1 MSTRPP
7 IPAETQ
13 RDLMIECG
21 HRCCAC
27 GETVSLEKAHII
39 PWSATKDHSFE
50 NLVVLCSLCH
60 TLSHDQKWDTKT
72 LELYKKKPWVA
83 RYKGVP
89 ADFGPRQLVTLK
101 LDTTKDDYEKDKE
114 RILLAI
120 AAVIDASPKDVL
132 TVSVKQGSILL
143 TVAVPADGAGR
154 LLHSAETQSK
164 LRDLLEFIK
173 VARIEPGEESASFPD
188 ERARRIASFN
198 EGNTVEAH
206 LRDVLAGPST
216 LRPREFSA
224 GLARAGGRIA
234 GLGWHYIPS
243 ANLPRQPQE
252 VLVEPHLRDSL
263 IRLNPEIAANPSRV
277 DDVLYRLRA
286 IVMGARSDGLVK
298 ANEEFAAWAQ
308 GERSMPFGANGEHV
322 TIRLIDFDNIEKNS
336 FVVTQQFIIRAGK
349 TEKRADLVLLVNGI
363 PLVLI
368 EAKTPVR
375 SSQSWLDAALQVH
388 DDYEKNVP
396 ELFVPNVFSVATEG
410 KEFRYGSVRMPVDM
424 WGPWRDGD
432 GPQTMGAVEKAATSM
447 LRPAMVLDMLD
458 SFTAFATQKGK
469 HRIKIIARYQQVD
482 GVNKVVA
489 RVVAGQPRKG
499 LIWHFQGS
507 GKSLLMLFAAR
518 KLRLDPALKNPTV
531 LIVVDRIDLDSQI
544 SGTFYAADM
553 PNMVRTESRKELA
566 DLLSKDA
573 RKVVITTIHK
583 FAEADGVLN
592 DRDNIVVLVDEAHR
606 TQEGDLGRKMRDALP
621 NAFLFGLTGTPIN
634 RSDKNTFYAFGADTD
649 EGGYMSRYDLNDSIR
664 DGATKELH
672 FEPRLVDLHIDQ
684 KAIEEAYAE
693 LTQGLTDEDRDRLGK
708 AAAKMSILVKAPARI
723 RAICADIAK
732 HFQEKVAPNGFAAQ
746 VVAFDRESCLLY
758 KHELDKLLPPE
769 VSDVVISV
777 NSNEPEY
784 APFKR
789 DRDAEEKL
797 LDRFRDPKDPL
808 KIIIVTSKLLTGFD
822 APILQTM
829 YLDKPL
835 RDHTLLQAIC
845 RTNRPYGEQKTHG
858 LIVDYLGIFD
868 DVAQALKFDE
878 EGVQK
883 AVSNI
888 SELNHVLPTAL
899 QKCLAYFAGVD
910 RGLTGYEGLIAAQ
923 ECIPNDDLRDAFAAD
938 FGVLSR
944 IWEALSPDPILSQF
958 EVEYRWLAQVYES
971 LKPSTGTGQLLWH
984 SLGAKTIELIHQ
996 NVHVDSVRD
1005 DLDTLVL
1012 DANLLQAVLAN
1023 PDPEKRAKEISIKL
1037 AGRLRRHAGN
1047 PTFRALADRLE
1058 DLKNRHQQGLL
1069 LSIDFLKEL
1078 LALAKEVVKA
1088 ERETPEEQ
1096 DLDRGKAALT
1106 GLFEEA
1112 KNGST
1117 PVMVRRVVDDIDD
1130 IVRAVRF
1137 DGWQSTHAG
1146 ERAVKQA
1153 LRQTLF
1159 RYKLHQDADLF
1170 DRAFGYVREYY

>member
-7 IPAETQ
+7 IPTETQ
-13 RDLMIECG
+13 RDLMVECG

-39 PWSATKDHSFE
+39 PWSATRDHSFE
-50 NLVVLCSLCH
+50 NLIVLCSLCH
-60 TLSHDQKWDTKT
+60 KLSHDQKWDAKT
-72 LELYKKKPWVA
+72 LDAYKKKPWVA
-83 RYKGVP
+83 RYKGIP
-89 ADFGPRQLVTLK
+89 TDFGPKQLVTLT
-101 LDTTKDDYEKDKE
+101 LDTTKEDYEKDKD
-114 RILLAI
+114 RILAAI

-132 TVSVKQGSILL
+132 TVSVKQGSIIL
-143 TVAVPADGAGR
+143 TVAVPVDGAGR
-154 LLHSAETQSK
+154 LLNSAQTQSN
-164 LRDLLEFIK
+164 LRDLMHPIK
-173 VARIEPGEESASFPD
+173 VAGIEPGGESASFPD

-206 LRDVLAGPST
+206 LRDILAGRST
-216 LRPREFSA
+216 SRPREHLA
-224 GLARAGGRIA
+224 GLARTGGRID
-234 GLGWHYIPS
+234 GLGWHYVTP
-243 ANLPRQPQE
+243 AELPRQAHE
-252 VLVEPHLRDSL
+252 ILVEPYLRDTL
-263 IRLNPEIAANPSRV
+263 IRLNPDVAANPGRA

-298 ANEEFAAWAQ
+298 ANEEFSAWLL

-322 TIRLIDFDNIEKNS
+322 TVRLIDFDDIENNS

-375 SSQSWLDAALQVH
+375 SSQSWLDAAIQVH

-410 KEFRYGSVRMPVDM
+410 KEFRYGSVRMPVGM

-432 GPQTMGAVEKAATSM
+432 GPQTLSVVEQAAASM
-447 LRPAMVLDMLD
+447 LRPAMVLDMLG
-458 SFTAFATQKGK
+458 SFTAFATEKGK

-482 GVNKVVA
+482 GVNKIIA

-518 KLRLDPALKNPTV
+518 KLRLHPALKNPTV
-531 LIVVDRIDLDSQI
+531 LVVVDRIDLDSQI

-553 PNMVRTESRKELA
+553 ANMVRTESRKELA
-566 DLLSKDA
+566 ALLSMDA

-592 DRDNIVVLVDEAHR
+592 DRDNIIVLVDEAHR

-634 RSDKNTFYAFGADTD
+634 RADKNTFYAFGADTD
-649 EGGYMSRYDLNDSIR
+649 EGGYMSRYGLNDSIR

-684 KAIEEAYAE
+684 EAIEEAYAE

-708 AAAKMSILVKAPARI
+708 AAAKMAILVKSPARI
-723 RAICADIAK
+723 SAICADIAK
-732 HFQEKVAPNGFAAQ
+732 HFQEKVAPNGFGAQ
-746 VVAFDRESCLLY
+746 VVTFDRQSCLLY
-758 KHELDKLLPPE
+758 KRELDKYLPPE

-777 NSNEPEY
+777 KSGEPEY
-784 APFKR
+784 APYKR
-789 DRDAEEKL
+789 DRDSEEKL

-858 LIVDYLGIFD
+858 LIVDYLGVFD
-868 DVAQALKFDE
+868 DVAQALQFDE
-878 EGVQK
+878 ASVKK
-883 AVSNI
+883 AISNI
-888 SELNHVLPTAL
+888 AELINALPGVL

-910 RGLTGYEGLIAAQ
+910 RSLPGYAGLIAAQ
-923 ECIPNDDLRDAFAAD
+923 ECVPNNDVRDAFAAD
-938 FGVLSR
+938 FGVLAR
-944 IWEALSPDPILSQF
+944 IWEALSPDPALTPF
-958 EVEYRWLAQVYES
+958 EADYRWLAQVYES
-971 LKPSTGTGQLLWH
+971 LKPSTGTGRLLWH
-984 SLGAKTIELIHQ
+984 RLGAKTIELIHE
-996 NVHVDSVRD
+996 NVHVDTVRD

-1012 DANLLQAVLAN
+1012 DAELLEAVLGS
-1023 PDPEKRAKEISIKL
+1023 PDPDKKAREVSVKL
-1037 AGRLRRHAGN
+1037 TGRLRKHAGD
-1047 PTFRALADRLE
+1047 PKFKALAERLE

-1078 LALAKEVVKA
+1078 LALAKDVVKT
-1088 ERETPEEQ
+1088 ERETPEDE
-1096 DLDRGKAALT
+1096 DLNRGKAALT
-1106 GLFEEA
+1106 ALFEEA
-1112 KNGST
+1112 SNGAT
-1117 PVMVRRVVDDIDD
+1117 PVMVKRVVDDIDD
-1130 IVRAVRF
+1130 IVRQVRF
-1137 DGWQSTHAG
+1137 DGWQATHAG
-1146 ERAVKQA
+1146 EREVKKA
-1153 LRQTLF
+1153 LRHTLF
-1159 RYKLHQDADLF
+1159 KYKMHRDGELF
-1170 DRAFGYVREYY
+1170 ERSYGYVREYY

>member
-1 MSTRPP
+1 MTF
-7 IPAETQ
+7 T
-13 RDLMIECG
+13 
-21 HRCCAC
+21 
-27 GETVSLEKAHII
+27 
-39 PWSATKDHSFE
+39 
-50 NLVVLCSLCH
+50 
-60 TLSHDQKWDTKT
+60 
-72 LELYKKKPWVA
+72 
-83 RYKGVP
+83 
-89 ADFGPRQLVTLK
+89 
-101 LDTTKDDYEKDKE
+101 
-114 RILLAI
+114 
-120 AAVIDASPKDVL
+120 
-132 TVSVKQGSILL
+132 
-143 TVAVPADGAGR
+143 
-154 LLHSAETQSK
+154 
-164 LRDLLEFIK
+164 
-173 VARIEPGEESASFPD
+173 ES
-188 ERARRIASFN
+188 
-198 EGNTVEAH
+198 NTVEAH
-206 LRDVLAGPST
+206 LRDLLSGAASARPVKLST
-216 LRPREFSA
+216 
-224 GLARAGGRIA
+224 GLARTGGKVA
-234 GLGWHYIPS
+234 GLGWHYVAP
-243 ANLPRQPQE
+243 ADLPRQPQE
-252 VLVEPHLRDSL
+252 VLVEPHLRDAL
-263 IRLNPEIAANPSRV
+263 IRLNPDIAANPGRA

-298 ANEEFAAWAQ
+298 ANEEFSAWAL
-308 GERSMPFGANGEHV
+308 GERSMPFGANGEHA
-322 TIRLIDFDNIEKNS
+322 TIRLIDFDDIEKNG
-336 FVVTQQFIIRAGK
+336 FVVTQQFTIRAGK

-375 SSQSWLDAALQVH
+375 SSQSWLDAAVQVH
-388 DDYEKNVP
+388 DDYEQNVP

-432 GPQTMGAVEKAATSM
+432 GQQSLSEVEKAASSM

-482 GVNKVVA
+482 GVNKIVA
-489 RVVAGQPRKG
+489 RVIAGQPRKG
-499 LIWHFQGS
+499 LVWHFQGS

-518 KLRLDPALKNPTV
+518 KLRLHPALKNPTV

-553 PNMVRTESRKELA
+553 ANMVRTESRKELA

-592 DRDNIVVLVDEAHR
+592 DRDNIIVLVDEAHR
-606 TQEGDLGRKMRDALP
+606 TQEGDLGRKMREALP

-634 RSDKNTFYAFGADTD
+634 RADKNTFYAFGAETD
-649 EGGYMSRYDLNDSIR
+649 DGGYMSRYGLNDSIR
-664 DGATKELH
+664 DGATKELR

-693 LTQGLTDEDRDRLGK
+693 LTQGLTDEDKDRLGK
-708 AAAKMSILVKAPARI
+708 AAAKMSILVKSPERI
-723 RAICADIAK
+723 RAICGDIAK
-732 HFQEKVAPNGFAAQ
+732 HFQEKVAPNGFGGQ
-746 VVAFDRESCLLY
+746 VVTFDRESCLLY
-758 KHELDKLLPPE
+758 KQELDRNLPCE
-769 VSDVVISV
+769 VSDIVMSV
-777 NSNEPEY
+777 NSGEPEY
-784 APFKR
+784 AAYKR
-789 DRDAEEKL
+789 DRDSEEKL

-878 EGVQK
+878 EGVRK

-888 SELNHVLPTAL
+888 AELINALPTVL

-910 RGLTGYEGLIAAQ
+910 RSLTGYEGLIAAQ
-923 ECIPNDDLRDAFAAD
+923 ECIPNNDLRDAFAAD
-938 FGVLSR
+938 FSVLAR
-944 IWEALSPDPILSQF
+944 TWEALSPDPVLTQY
-958 EVEYRWLAQVYES
+958 ETDYRWLAQVYES
-971 LKPSTGTGQLLWH
+971 LKPSTGTGRLLWH
-984 SLGAKTIELIHQ
+984 RLGAKTIELIHE
-996 NVHVDSVRD
+996 NVHVNAVRD

-1012 DANLLQAVLAN
+1012 DADLLEAVLGN
-1023 PDPEKRAKEISIKL
+1023 PDPDKKAKEISVKL
-1037 AGRLRRHAGN
+1037 AGRLRKHAGN
-1047 PTFRALADRLE
+1047 PKFKALAERLE

-1078 LALAKEVVKA
+1078 LALAKDVVKT
-1088 ERETPEEQ
+1088 ERETPEEE
-1096 DLDRGKAALT
+1096 DIDRGKAALT
-1106 GLFEEA
+1106 ALFEEA
-1112 KNGST
+1112 QNGDT
-1117 PVMVRRVVDDIDD
+1117 PVMVKRVVDDIDE

-1137 DGWQSTHAG
+1137 DGWQATHAG
-1146 ERAVKQA
+1146 EREVKKA

-1170 DRAFGYVREYY
+1170 EKAYGYIREYY